1 MRPHWWDPPGKWTDG
16 CMLLYNNSQRLMG
29 IVNPLNYPFWDQ
41 NSLMGYHTWFQ
52 RLVLCNVFHLKVW
65 VPMWDMQKRYPLDLC
80 RALTAFWVED
90 HPPRHRICQDRYAV
104 ASSCTH
110 LTSWCLLW
118 VILHGLMRTIGPL
131 LSLMGRRGSGPI
143 PWNISRELCRTW

>member
-1 MRPHWWDPPGKWTDG
+1 
-16 CMLLYNNSQRLMG
+16 MG

-65 VPMWDMQKRYPLDLC
+65 VPMWDMQKRYPLDIC

-110 LTSWCLLW
+110 LTS
-118 VILHGLMRTIGPL
+118 
-131 LSLMGRRGSGPI
+131 
-143 PWNISRELCRTW
+143 